1 MEGIYIYHIQNGCG
15 LDIDKLFHSVTE
27 VNSLGYCSFLDEFT
41 FQNDVLNNSLK
52 YKLISL

>member
-1 MEGIYIYHIQNGCG
+1 MEGIYIYHIQNGYG
-15 LDIDKLFHSVTE
+15 LDIDKLFHSVIE